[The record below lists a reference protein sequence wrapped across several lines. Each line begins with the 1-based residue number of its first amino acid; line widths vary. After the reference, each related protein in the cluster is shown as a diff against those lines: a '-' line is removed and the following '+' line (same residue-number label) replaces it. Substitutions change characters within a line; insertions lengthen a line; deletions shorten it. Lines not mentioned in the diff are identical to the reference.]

1 MIQDIFKNKGLAVSF
16 IMIVCFMVQSCNSGE
31 NTVSYNEDERDKS
44 TDSIQDGGN
53 TTVHSPGSGA
63 FNNLPNENAE
73 RQKLIIM
80 QIDSTYAAISL
91 LDDLKKDINAESP
104 TALTM
109 AERNKKSKAI
119 FNINIIQNELTRALD
134 ASILAN
140 LQTRTNELAGITRE
154 LEKNVD
160 HLQHL
165 TASLNKATKTISR
178 LIDILALGLSNGWIK
193 PMTPKGTAPAVVKA
207 AVK

>member
-1 MIQDIFKNKGLAVSF
+1 MIQDIFKNKRWTVNF

-44 TDSIQDGGN
+44 TDSIRDGGN
-53 TTVHSPGSGA
+53 ATVHSPGSGA

-165 TASLNKATKTISR
+165 TVSLNKATKTISR

>member
-1 MIQDIFKNKGLAVSF
+1 MIQGIFKTNNWTFNF
-16 IMIVCFMVQSCNSGE
+16 IIIVCFIIQSCNSGE
-31 NTVSYNEDERDKS
+31 NKVSYNEDERDKS
-44 TDSIQDGGN
+44 TDSIRDGGN
-53 TTVHSPGSGA
+53 ITVHSPGNRA
-63 FNNLPNENAE
+63 FNSLPNENAE

-91 LDDLKKDINAESP
+91 LDDLKKDVNAESA

-140 LQTRTNELAGITRE
+140 LKTRTDELAGITRE
-154 LEKNVD
+154 LEKNVN
-160 HLQHL
+160 HLQDL

-193 PMTPKGTAPAVVKA
+193 PMTPKGTAPEIVKA